1 VLEKKD
7 FRALQKQPSPNE
19 PPSDWLLRSVRGA
32 TSVEVD
38 TPEAHQTAV
47 SALLLALVEANNIKA
62 DDICTVFFTLTDDL
76 HAISPAKVARQTL
89 PWQHVALFTS
99 VEPTIVGLPTMII
112 RVLIQFY
119 STLNQQAL
127 THLYQNKAALLR
139 PDRCGDPTTT
149 SV

>member
-1 VLEKKD
+1 M
-7 FRALQKQPSPNE
+7 QKQPSPTDA
-19 PPSDWLLRSVRGA
+19 PSGWLLRSVRGA

-38 TPEAHQTAV
+38 TPEAHQAAV
-47 SALLLALVEANNIKA
+47 SALLLALVEANHIKA

-99 VEPTIVGLPTMII
+99 VEPTITGLPTQII

-119 STLNQQAL
+119 TPKTPQQL
-127 THLYQNKAALLR
+127 VHLYQNNAQLLR

-149 SV
+149 PV

>member
-1 VLEKKD
+1 MH
-7 FRALQKQPSPNE
+7 KQPAPTDA
-19 PPSDWLLRSVRGA
+19 PSGWLLRSVRGA

-38 TPEAHQTAV
+38 TPEAHQAEV

-62 DDICTVFFTLTDDL
+62 DDICTVFFTLTEDL

-89 PWQHVALFTS
+89 AWQHVALFTS
-99 VEPTIVGLPTMII
+99 IEPTITGLPTQII

-119 STLNQQAL
+119 TPKTPQQL
-127 THLYQNKAALLR
+127 VHIYQNKAALLR

-149 SV
+149 PV

>member
-1 VLEKKD
+1 M
-7 FRALQKQPSPNE
+7 QQPTTSNNT
-19 PPSDWLLRSVRGA
+19 PSGWLLRSVRGA
-32 TSVEVD
+32 TSVDVD
-38 TPEAHQTAV
+38 TPKAHQTAV

-99 VEPTIVGLPTMII
+99 VEPTIIGQPTMII

-119 STLNQQAL
+119 SALKQQEL

-139 PDRCGDPTTT
+139 PDRCGDPPT
-149 SV
+149 V